1 MCNFLSELAIKC
13 YRMAFH
19 KLNLAWDK
27 FSDFTSKTFKE
38 LWNDDTFTDVILVT
52 KGDQQIK
59 AHKVIL
65 CSASSFFKCLFEEN
79 PNRLE
84 YKVENVSSRE
94 LCMVLEFIY
103 MGQFS
108 VKEDEL
114 DTFLAVGKLLAV
126 EGLLEDTRPINIT
139 VVDNDINEE
148 MKETKPDS
156 VENSKMQLDEIKAK
170 LYHCII
176 CNFQTSKKL
185 YLKRHLQNEHGD
197 IPMENLECDMCE
209 YKASKR
215 SHLKRH
221 IKETKHSEFSCTQ
234 CDFKAALKK
243 YLIKH
248 SQLNHTIGI
257 DKLYCCDI
265 CDFVS
270 SHKSH
275 LKRHN
280 LAKHGELNLYCNQC
294 DYKTSIDQYMN
305 YHKRTKHK
313 HFEDIKA

>member
-1 MCNFLSELAIKC
+1 MCNFLLKLPSRC
-13 YRMAFH
+13 YGMALH

-27 FSDFTSKTFKE
+27 FNDFTLKTFRE
-38 LWNDDTFTDVILVT
+38 LWNNETFTDVILVT
-52 KGDQQIK
+52 EGDQQIK
-59 AHKVIL
+59 AHKAIL

-79 PNRLE
+79 PYILKYEIEDLSN
-84 YKVENVSSRE
+84 RE
-94 LCMVLEFIY
+94 LSMILEFIY
-103 MGQFS
+103 MEQFS

-114 DTFLAVGKLLAV
+114 DTFLAAGKLLAV

-139 VVDNDINEE
+139 VVDDDINED
-148 MKETKPDS
+148 MQETKQDS
-156 VENSKMQLDEIKAK
+156 VEISKMQLDDSKGK
-170 LYHCII
+170 QCCCTI
-176 CNFQTSKKL
+176 CDFQTYKKL
-185 YLKRHLQNEHGD
+185 YFKKHLQNEHGD
-197 IPMENLECDMCE
+197 IPIENLECDMCE

-234 CDFKAALKK
+234 CNFKAALKK

-248 SQLNHTIGI
+248 SQLNHTIGNN
-257 DKLYCCDI
+257 KLYGCDT

-270 SHKSH
+270 AHKSH

-305 YHKRTKHK
+305 YHKRTKH
-313 HFEDIKA
+313 INI